1 MGHMKAKIKE
11 FLIWICL
18 VCLCQFPI
26 AALDDLP
33 FELPAYPEGWR
44 EDDFEK
50 RFKGSYGINSFL
62 EPELDVDNFNVYEGV
77 LAFLDNSEG
86 AIIFIQNSMAVLDEK
101 GIEASAS
108 LHFLLGNFF
117 FENNQHDQA
126 SEQYVLA
133 IHKHPNFL
141 RAYENLGYSFM
152 QNDQNEKA
160 LPVLLKALELGSN
173 DSQIHGLIGF
183 LYLDKK
189 LYLSALS
196 AFESAMLFNPRNNT
210 WRFGI
215 FQCLIHLNRNESALG
230 VAEEILLFDPDN
242 PSNWQNVASLL
253 MRLNREDEVISHVEM
268 VHQLG
273 GASFRSRRLLGNLY
287 YNREM
292 IVQAGGEYSSM
303 IDLASEVV
311 QLEDVLEVCEGMLYF
326 GFVEEAQSLFGKL
339 TSKGTELGLV
349 IDPESTEMI
358 QAMIYMKEG
367 RLDQAE
373 TVFRRVLKANP
384 AQARALLFLA
394 QILVL
399 QRDFD
404 QAGIYFELAQM
415 YPKVS
420 YNAYYA
426 HAQLLLGL
434 EQREEALVKLK
445 LAQSIEA
452 SDELAEII
460 SSLEETGRLIR

>member
-1 MGHMKAKIKE
+1 MKAIIKE

-18 VCLCQFPI
+18 VCLCQFPVL
-26 AALDDLP
+26 ALDELP
-33 FELPAYPEGWR
+33 FILPTDPDGWR

-50 RFKGSYGINSFL
+50 RFKGSYGINSYL

-86 AIIFIQNSMAVLDEK
+86 AITFITNSMATLEEQ
-101 GIEASAS
+101 GIEVSAS

-117 FENNQHDQA
+117 FESDEHDLA
-126 SEQYVLA
+126 EEQYILA

-183 LYLDKK
+183 LYLDKE

-215 FQCLIHLNRNESALG
+215 FQSLINLNRNDSALG

-242 PSNWQNVASLL
+242 PVNWQNVASLL

-273 GASFRSRRLLGNLY
+273 GSSYRTHRLLGNLY
-287 YNREM
+287 FNREM
-292 IVQAGGEYSSM
+292 VEQANLEFKVM
-303 IDLASEVV
+303 IDLASEAAD
-311 QLEDVLEVCEGMLYF
+311 LEDVLEVCEGMLYF

-339 TSKGTELGLV
+339 TNKGTELGLV
-349 IDPESTEMI
+349 IDPESTDMI
-358 QAMIYMKEG
+358 QAMFYMEDG

-373 TVFRRVLKANP
+373 TIFLRVLNANP
-384 AQARALLFLA
+384 AQPRALLFLA
-394 QILVL
+394 QILVQ

-415 YPKVS
+415 YPEVS

-434 EQREEALVKLK
+434 EQREEALAKLRQ
-445 LAQSIEA
+445 AQSIDA
-452 SDELAEII
+452 SDELSEII